1 MNNLAT
7 IIGKNIASLRKAKG
21 LTQQDLA
28 LEVHYSDKS
37 ISKWELG
44 YAAPSIDILMEFA
57 RFFGVTVDY
66 LLVEHSAEAI
76 QEVVKTEEDAQA
88 QKNARIS
95 KALIL
100 AMSMTFCVLVAVS
113 FFFSPYFFSPEKGVY
128 LWQAFVW
135 LVPGAV
141 IVAYIETR
149 HFYRSNHIARVV
161 LISLFIWTLLVA
173 FAIQFA
179 YGNAVGMRESVWFI
193 LAVGVPLQVIII
205 LYAAYGHYK

>member
-1 MNNLAT
+1 MNNLAS

-28 LEVHYSDKS
+28 QEVHYSDKS

-66 LLVEHSAEAI
+66 LLTEHSPEAI
-76 QEVVKTEEDAQA
+76 QETIAAEQDTQLE
-88 QKNARIS
+88 KNRRIS

-113 FFFSPYFFSPEKGVY
+113 FFFSPFFFNPESGVY
-128 LWQAFVW
+128 LWQAFLW
-135 LVPGAV
+135 LIPGSM
-141 IVAYIETR
+141 IVAYFEVR
-149 HFYRSNHIARVV
+149 HLYRENHIARVV
-161 LISLFIWTLLVA
+161 LLSVFIWSILLS
-173 FAIQFA
+173 FSIQFA
-179 YGNAVGMRESVWFI
+179 YGNAVGSREHIWFI
-193 LAVGVPLQVIII
+193 LAVGAPLQVIII
-205 LYAAYGHYK
+205 LYAVYGHYK

>member
-1 MNNLAT
+1 MNNLAS

-28 LEVHYSDKS
+28 QEVHYSDKS

-66 LLVEHSAEAI
+66 LLTEHSPEAI
-76 QEVVKTEEDAQA
+76 QETIAAEQDTQLE
-88 QKNARIS
+88 KNRRIS

-113 FFFSPYFFSPEKGVY
+113 FFFSPFFFNPESSVY
-128 LWQAFVW
+128 LWQAFLW
-135 LVPGAV
+135 LIPGSM
-141 IVAYIETR
+141 IVAYFEVR
-149 HFYRSNHIARVV
+149 HLYRENHIARVV
-161 LISLFIWTLLVA
+161 LLSVFIWSILLS
-173 FAIQFA
+173 FSIQFA
-179 YGNAVGMRESVWFI
+179 YGNAVGSREHIWFI
-193 LAVGVPLQVIII
+193 LAVGAPLQVIII
-205 LYAAYGHYK
+205 LYAVYGHYK